1 MVKQYFVRYESDKV
15 VCGSNDHPAGA
26 ASSLKSAKAVIRSIR
41 KNYAE
46 QNPRNFRVYDTWA
59 ELDPATNHTPII
71 YSEN

>member
-1 MVKQYFVRYESDKV
+1 MVKQYFVRYESDKT

-59 ELDPATNHTPII
+59 ELDPKTNHTPII